1 MKFFDDPLT
10 LLNDTRLVERF
21 VEYTKIDTTS
31 DANNEQ
37 CPSTQIQFDLAY
49 LLVRQLKELGLNDA
63 AVDDNCYVTATLNGT
78 GSATVG
84 LIAHLDTSSA
94 APGNDVN
101 PVFHENYDGSVIK
114 LKDNTVID
122 PATDDYLSKCIG
134 DTIITA
140 DGTTLLGADDKAG
153 IAIIMAALEYYNT
166 HPEHPHPTIKVGFT
180 PAELSPECT
189 EGREGFIHPFELHGD
204 ATSCKCHLIL
214 RDFEEDKVLD
224 WIKKVKAIAESVQAE
239 DDRLKIDMD
248 TQFSYPN
255 MHKFLREK
263 PEIAR
268 HLTEAVTKA
277 GIEPRIVPIRGGTD
291 GSNLTRKGL
300 PTPNI
305 FMGGVNFHGPTE
317 WISTKAMGYSLCT
330 VLNLMNRYAD
340 PVC

>member
-1 MKFFDDPLT
+1 
-10 LLNDTRLVERF
+10 
-21 VEYTKIDTTS
+21 
-31 DANNEQ
+31 
-37 CPSTQIQFDLAY
+37 
-49 LLVRQLKELGLNDA
+49 
-63 AVDDNCYVTATLNGT
+63 
-78 GSATVG
+78 
-84 LIAHLDTSSA
+84 
-94 APGNDVN
+94 
-101 PVFHENYDGSVIK
+101 
-114 LKDNTVID
+114 VID

-180 PAELSPECT
+180 PDEEIGRGHAKFPVKAFAADVAFTLDGSFTGEINIETFEAYSVFVEVRGVPTHPGMAKGKLVNALRYMARFLDRLPAELSPECT

-305 FMGGVNFHGPTE
+305 FTGGVNFHGPTE